1 MIIDLRTYTY
11 LPSKYRKFLKGYED
25 IGFALTSKHLGKT
38 LGIFRPESG
47 VQNRTFQ
54 FFMYEDSRH
63 RDVQRRGLLADPAWG
78 DFVKIDSDALLQQ
91 MNTLLAPTS
100 FSALQTPAD
109 IDPMPVDVTS
119 ARLFELHSW
128 TCQPSRWDDVLSAFA
143 GSGIEVMGRYNRDVI
158 GWFAA
163 LTGNCQR
170 LFQLSAFSDAT
181 ARDTA
186 LATAL
191 EDRDHQAL
199 QDFVRQAIV
208 EEDTQLLLPMPY
220 SPLR

>member
-11 LPSKYRKFLKGYED
+11 VPSKYRKFLKGYEE

-54 FFMYEDSRH
+54 FFMYENSQH
-63 RDVQRRGLLADPAWG
+63 RDIQRRGMLADPAWG
-78 DFVKIDSDALLQQ
+78 EFVKIDSDALLQQ

-100 FSALQTPAD
+100 FSGLQRPSD
-109 IDPMPVDVTS
+109 IDPLPAEVTT

-128 TCQPSRWDDVLSAFA
+128 TCQPTRWDEMLTELANGGTAVLARHNPDTIGWFSALTGTSFRLFRLSAF
-143 GSGIEVMGRYNRDVI
+143 E
-158 GWFAA
+158 
-163 LTGNCQR
+163 
-170 LFQLSAFSDAT
+170 DAT
-181 ARDTA
+181 KRDHA
-186 LATAL
+186 LAAAQADTDVQAL
-191 EDRDHQAL
+191 ERFL
-199 QDFVRQAIV
+199 RSAIV
-208 EEDTQLLLPMPY
+208 EEETQLLLPMPY